1 MGATGIPLADLKHM
15 AKSMD
20 EATFK
25 RQIGPLVLLKR
36 PDRETL
42 TADGSQRTTRMLPA
56 VARVSPDIVRRE
68 INQFTVLMLPP
79 VRDDDVLRVG
89 RAADNDVVLED
100 PSASKYHAEFVWD
113 GKVCKV
119 KDLGAKNQVF
129 VNGIPVKGDRALK
142 EGDVI
147 AMGAE
152 DFVYFDVQK
161 LYWLLTAA

>member
-1 MGATGIPLADLKHM
+1 MSAAGIPLGDLKHL
-15 AKSMD
+15 AQGMD

-25 RQIGPLVLLKR
+25 KQIGPLVLLKR
-36 PDRETL
+36 PDRDILSVGESNR
-42 TADGSQRTTRMLPA
+42 ATRQLPA
-56 VARVSPDIVRRE
+56 VARISPELVRRE
-68 INQFTVLMLPP
+68 VNSFTVLMLPP
-79 VRDDDVLRVG
+79 VRDADVLRVG
-89 RAADNDVVLED
+89 RAADNDVVLEH

-113 GKVCKV
+113 GKSCKV

-129 VNGIPVKGDRALK
+129 VNGILVKGERPLK

-161 LYWLLTAA
+161 LYWLLTGA